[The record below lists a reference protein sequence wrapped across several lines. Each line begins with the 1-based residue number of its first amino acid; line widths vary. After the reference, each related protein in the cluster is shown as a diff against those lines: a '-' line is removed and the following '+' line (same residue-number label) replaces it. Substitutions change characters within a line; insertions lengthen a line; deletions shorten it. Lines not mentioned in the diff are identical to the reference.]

1 MMMVTTMFIAIMTT
15 MKILLLKVTFLVMTM
30 VMLMMLKQIFLHSGG
45 VDVDDYGIDLNN
57 VFLYSGIGVD
67 DIFVIVQEWDNIRA
81 EKKISKQEKNIPEEV
96 GLALK
101 EAVCYFKL

>member
-1 MMMVTTMFIAIMTT
+1 
-15 MKILLLKVTFLVMTM
+15 
-30 VMLMMLKQIFLHSGG
+30 MLMMLKQIILHSGG

-57 VFLYSGIGVD
+57 FFLYSGIGVD

-81 EKKISKQEKNIPEEV
+81 EKKKSKQERIIPEEL

-101 EAVCYFKL
+101 KAVSYFKL